1 MDVAKAVDVCSSSN
15 ESFIEDND
23 DHDAEVGNK
32 RVDSIGQEEGNV
44 QELEDGYWERRE
56 PFLPAGWASL
66 RYRTCPVG

>member
-44 QELEDGYWERRE
+44 QELEDGY
-56 PFLPAGWASL
+56 
-66 RYRTCPVG
+66 